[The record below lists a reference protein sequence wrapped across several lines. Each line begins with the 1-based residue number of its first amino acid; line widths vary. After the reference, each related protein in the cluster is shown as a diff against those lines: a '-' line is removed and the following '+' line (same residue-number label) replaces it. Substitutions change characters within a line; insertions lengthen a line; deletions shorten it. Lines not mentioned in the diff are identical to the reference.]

1 MGSRPSL
8 GYPGDKYEMGLEAI
22 EEIEVIAAALAAE
35 VFEAKFAEIRV
46 PSGAIGPRDNN
57 NNNDLLPR
65 HSLVQP
71 PNVEIDYQKFE
82 SEYLVHAISIDRT
95 KVSKA
100 TKILRGFTLEERGI
114 QDVVLDETDPEKRK
128 RLIWWRYVANVWRCR
143 VSWQSL
149 RLRWRVI

>member
-1 MGSRPSL
+1 MSS
-8 GYPGDKYEMGLEAI
+8 
-22 EEIEVIAAALAAE
+22 
-35 VFEAKFAEIRV
+35 V

-128 RLIWWRYVANVWRCR
+128 RLILLKRESFAAKAVADFLPEDVRKR
-143 VSWQSL
+143 LEDEVGISLVSGDGKNDEENEGVVKEHRITL
-149 RLRWRVI
+149 DYK